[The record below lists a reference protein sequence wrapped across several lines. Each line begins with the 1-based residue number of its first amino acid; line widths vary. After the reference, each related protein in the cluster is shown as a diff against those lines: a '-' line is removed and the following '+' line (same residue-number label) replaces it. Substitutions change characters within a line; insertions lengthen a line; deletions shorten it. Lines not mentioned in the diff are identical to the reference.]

1 MVKDFS
7 VWQNKYIYLSICFF
21 MYKYIILDKSACW
34 LTVVIFKKKGIIW
47 WINFAWN
54 EWRKEGCIWMHYTR
68 LIEHFL
74 SIQMWLNPCL
84 LETKQESIRCWI
96 SPTSLKIGHY
106 QMLLIKLT
114 FFWPGKLFIWI
125 LWCKPT
131 LSNMC
136 SICKFQSLNG
146 FRNTFLN
153 FIFADSRKKDYPA
166 WIKCGFLDLFFFSQ
180 KCLTHWY

>member
-7 VWQNKYIYLSICFF
+7 VWQNKYIYLSICYF

-34 LTVVIFKKKGIIW
+34 LTVVILKKGH
-47 WINFAWN
+47 NLMDKFCV
-54 EWRKEGCIWMHYTR
+54 EGRKEGCIWMHHTR
-68 LIEHFL
+68 LSEQFL

-114 FFWPGKLFIWI
+114 FFWPGKLFIFNSMMQ
-125 LWCKPT
+125 T
-131 LSNMC
+131 
-136 SICKFQSLNG
+136 
-146 FRNTFLN
+146 N
-153 FIFADSRKKDYPA
+153 FV
-166 WIKCGFLDLFFFSQ
+166 
-180 KCLTHWY
+180 